1 MPPVTSPSARIR
13 DLIRQSFP
21 NYNTSELSAIIENEI
36 QTTGRRARKEKIQ
49 ELNAGILDLALELDS
64 PDLLLLLQDIP
75 HEDQYAL
82 FSTLID
88 QYVRTRNEVWFDIIN
103 TLLEKV
109 GKKGDQSE
117 VLARLCRKL
126 IESGS
131 AQKDQILITKG
142 LDLFSRITFRKYRSE
157 ILIQISQYLIDWAVS
172 KKDVIFLRTLRT
184 MIKEIGDISKQSV
197 IHAQLA
203 MGIAIIGI
211 QENDLAIWCESVH
224 TAADIRQKMRRKT
237 SFTMIVQAAV
247 AYPIFLKIRNI
258 TETATQLSDLDST
271 QFHEVVAELLQQVM
285 VYEKEKAAITDTL
298 HNLAE
303 HLPSERPV
311 IITSLLK
318 QAETAGD
325 PWFLIQA
332 VNMQKYQ
339 DPSAEFPV
347 KPFTRAALAVI
358 RTSGYTDTIRL
369 VIPTVVMSC
378 SPTEASKILLQI
390 VQVLLTKGELSE
402 ALTIFAGIGRD
413 GQKSPQYDECIT
425 SIWKHAI
432 FANRIAEVK
441 DEYLKQENRQQWSE
455 GIIHAVDEI
464 CKQHSFSEITEHADT
479 LAAAI
484 ALHPRQDNLALDTVN
499 LLIQRGFLETSN
511 PDILIRLTKSIDN
524 PIIREQALSTIVI
537 RVARLGVAK
546 RNRDYLQRAVGMSC
560 FIDDEKTRTST
571 LTAVIDEA
579 TMLAVSDGD
588 LDLLRRMREWSL
600 SLLPIHSGTTAIS
613 RIIEGMIRYAA
624 GNRNPAALDEA
635 YQISVEIT
643 DPSLKKDVD
652 ERISESY
659 VRIGCL
665 LLHDMSEKP
674 SLNEFLSIFRLFER
688 SISILTGSDRQEDPS
703 LKIAHIIDIILDSFK
718 EIFKIDALIPLTL
731 FTLEIRQDYE
741 RDAMVARIAQMI
753 RTHTDQTSSSDPYDG
768 LVEVLLHIPY
778 ISRDQ
783 ALLDL
788 ILRAAVQIKD
798 PFLRLYQLSVLAGLY
813 LRNNRKEPALS
824 LLDNICE
831 SLDTVSG
838 EYKKVILAAECAIHY
853 SFIAEDNARRAV
865 DKAVRILKH
874 TDYDPEGAARM
885 RVVNALTRLNEI
897 KPDPELITIAQ
908 NVSMQISEP
917 FDYISVMFLVYRM
930 TANMPEYRSRIVRQI
945 RKASDAITVPALR
958 ASLLLDLADFLIQDK
973 EYNSSADLL
982 TQISKTADSIEI
994 PFLADT
1000 VRSRIVQTYVLIGSW
1015 QIDKTCLSKA
1025 SDIIN
1030 AIGHEDIRM
1039 FASGLHGN
1047 TRAEISILYRNIL
1060 ELAKHIAVERYS
1072 PAQLNE
1078 LETMILSVQDRGIA
1092 VRYWC
1097 RISILFKEA
1106 GKSRLARRFFDK
1118 AIAEAGVIR
1127 PLSRRA
1133 YIFCDIALMLNKA
1146 GCPEK
1151 SQDVMGRAIDAATGI
1166 RRFVD
1171 RDEVFDN
1178 IAAAVRWM
1186 QEKQLA

>member
-258 TETATQLSDLDST
+258 TETATHLSDLDST
-271 QFHEVVAELLQQVM
+271 QFHEVVAEILQQVM

-413 GQKSPQYDECIT
+413 GQKSQQYDECIT

-484 ALHPRQDNLALDTVN
+484 ALHPRQDILALDTVN

-511 PDILIRLTKSIDN
+511 TDILIRLTKSIDN

-600 SLLPIHSGTTAIS
+600 SLLPIHS
-613 RIIEGMIRYAA
+613 
-624 GNRNPAALDEA
+624 
-635 YQISVEIT
+635 
-643 DPSLKKDVD
+643 
-652 ERISESY
+652 
-659 VRIGCL
+659 
-665 LLHDMSEKP
+665 
-674 SLNEFLSIFRLFER
+674 
-688 SISILTGSDRQEDPS
+688 
-703 LKIAHIIDIILDSFK
+703 
-718 EIFKIDALIPLTL
+718 
-731 FTLEIRQDYE
+731 
-741 RDAMVARIAQMI
+741 
-753 RTHTDQTSSSDPYDG
+753 
-768 LVEVLLHIPY
+768 
-778 ISRDQ
+778 
-783 ALLDL
+783 
-788 ILRAAVQIKD
+788 
-798 PFLRLYQLSVLAGLY
+798 
-813 LRNNRKEPALS
+813 
-824 LLDNICE
+824 
-831 SLDTVSG
+831 
-838 EYKKVILAAECAIHY
+838 
-853 SFIAEDNARRAV
+853 
-865 DKAVRILKH
+865 
-874 TDYDPEGAARM
+874 
-885 RVVNALTRLNEI
+885 
-897 KPDPELITIAQ
+897 
-908 NVSMQISEP
+908 
-917 FDYISVMFLVYRM
+917 
-930 TANMPEYRSRIVRQI
+930 
-945 RKASDAITVPALR
+945 
-958 ASLLLDLADFLIQDK
+958 
-973 EYNSSADLL
+973 
-982 TQISKTADSIEI
+982 
-994 PFLADT
+994 
-1000 VRSRIVQTYVLIGSW
+1000 
-1015 QIDKTCLSKA
+1015 
-1025 SDIIN
+1025 
-1030 AIGHEDIRM
+1030 
-1039 FASGLHGN
+1039 
-1047 TRAEISILYRNIL
+1047 
-1060 ELAKHIAVERYS
+1060 
-1072 PAQLNE
+1072 
-1078 LETMILSVQDRGIA
+1078 
-1092 VRYWC
+1092 
-1097 RISILFKEA
+1097 
-1106 GKSRLARRFFDK
+1106 
-1118 AIAEAGVIR
+1118 
-1127 PLSRRA
+1127 
-1133 YIFCDIALMLNKA
+1133 
-1146 GCPEK
+1146 
-1151 SQDVMGRAIDAATGI
+1151 
-1166 RRFVD
+1166 
-1171 RDEVFDN
+1171 
-1178 IAAAVRWM
+1178 
-1186 QEKQLA
+1186 